1 MRRKGIRNATPA
13 DPLYPAGLLKFKFMT
28 EPSAAQS
35 PEPKRYS
42 PEEIATLKVRVE
54 AVLDKIRPAIQMD
67 GGDADLIDLT
77 PEGVVVVQLTG
88 HCETCSL
95 SPMTMK
101 LGVERMIFEEIPE
114 ITGVESV

>member
-1 MRRKGIRNATPA
+1 MAEPA
-13 DPLYPAGLLKFKFMT
+13 K
-28 EPSAAQS
+28 Q
-35 PEPKRYS
+35 PEPKHFS
-42 PEEIATLKVRVE
+42 PDEISKLKERVE

-67 GGDADLIDLT
+67 GGDAELVDLT
-77 PEGVVVVQLTG
+77 PEGLVVVQLTG

-101 LGVERMIFEEIPE
+101 LGVERMILEEIPE